1 MSRFMRVL
9 VFFDL
14 PTGSKQEKKQYI
26 RFRKYLLDN
35 GYEMLQYSVYCRI
48 TGNRDEA
55 EKYIARLQMNL
66 PRDGQVR
73 SLLITE
79 LQYEQMKI
87 LLGSP
92 TVSEEKVKDRE
103 LLVL

>member
-14 PTGSKQEKKQYI
+14 PTGTQREKKQYV
-26 RFRKYLLDN
+26 RFRKYLLNN

-87 LLGSP
+87 LLGHP
-92 TVSEEKVKDRE
+92 TISEEKIKDKE
-103 LLVL
+103 LIVL

>member
-14 PTGSKQEKKQYI
+14 PTGTQREKKQYV
-26 RFRKYLLDN
+26 RFRKYLLNN

-87 LLGSP
+87 LLGHP
-92 TVSEEKVKDRE
+92 NVSEEKIKDKE
-103 LLVL
+103 LVVL

>member
-14 PTGSKQEKKQYI
+14 PTGTKREKKQYI

-73 SLLITE
+73 ALLITE
-79 LQYEQMKI
+79 LQYGQMKI

-92 TVSEEKVKDRE
+92 TISEEKVKDRE

>member
-1 MSRFMRVL
+1 MSRFMRIL

-14 PTGSKQEKKQYI
+14 PNGTQREKKQYV
-26 RFRKYLLDN
+26 RFRKYLLNN

-87 LLGSP
+87 LLGHP
-92 TVSEEKVKDRE
+92 TVSEEKIKDKE
-103 LLVL
+103 LVVL

>member
-1 MSRFMRVL
+1 MSRFMRIL

-14 PTGSKQEKKQYI
+14 PTGTQREKKQYV
-26 RFRKYLLDN
+26 RFRKYLLNN

-55 EKYIARLQMNL
+55 EKYIACLQMNL

-87 LLGSP
+87 LLGHP
-92 TVSEEKVKDRE
+92 TVSEEKIKDKE
-103 LLVL
+103 LVVL

>member
-1 MSRFMRVL
+1 MRVL

-14 PTGSKQEKKQYI
+14 PTGTKQEKKQYI

-55 EKYIARLQMNL
+55 EKYIAHLQMNL

-92 TVSEEKVKDRE
+92 TISEKKVKDRE

>member
-14 PTGSKQEKKQYI
+14 PTGTQREKKQDV
-26 RFRKYLLDN
+26 RCRKYLLNN

-87 LLGSP
+87 LLGHP
-92 TVSEEKVKDRE
+92 TVSEEKIKDKE
-103 LLVL
+103 LVVL

>member
-1 MSRFMRVL
+1 MSRFMRIL

-14 PTGSKQEKKQYI
+14 PTGTQREKKQYV
-26 RFRKYLLDN
+26 RFRKYLLNN

-87 LLGSP
+87 LLGHP
-92 TVSEEKVKDRE
+92 TVSEEKIKDKE
-103 LLVL
+103 LVVL